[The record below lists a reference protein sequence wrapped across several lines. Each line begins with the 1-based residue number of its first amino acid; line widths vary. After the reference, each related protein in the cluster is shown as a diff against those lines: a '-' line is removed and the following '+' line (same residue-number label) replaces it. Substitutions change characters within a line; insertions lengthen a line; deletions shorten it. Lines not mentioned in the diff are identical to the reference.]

1 MPLIR
6 NEFRTG
12 LLVLLTAAILA
23 VVLIYLEA
31 PGLAGE
37 RRIFHVYFD
46 NASGINIGAP
56 VMLAG
61 RRVGQVSRL
70 MSPVPESQR
79 PRPDLVVLV
88 EVAVDPSALIYKDEH
103 VIMVQY
109 SLLGEQV
116 IDFTK
121 GNEASG
127 LASTNTKFIGERQPG
142 LSEVGQK
149 VLDKLDPV
157 IGSATSAMQ
166 DLQKTASHLNEM
178 TQQGSDLTLAI
189 ANFRTLGEQL
199 TFLSGSNGALYQTFD
214 NMQLLTNKESP
225 LAQTFKNA
233 EKFTGSLAENKD
245 ISLSLRNFRHAS
257 ENFSSTARSLRSGVN
272 SIQPS
277 IKKTVHNAE
286 QFTDTVKRQPW
297 RLIWPSTKKYP
308 EDQPKCKPPAVA
320 QRCP

>member
-1 MPLIR
+1 
-6 NEFRTG
+6 
-12 LLVLLTAAILA
+12 
-23 VVLIYLEA
+23 
-31 PGLAGE
+31 
-37 RRIFHVYFD
+37 
-46 NASGINIGAP
+46 
-56 VMLAG
+56 
-61 RRVGQVSRL
+61 
-70 MSPVPESQR
+70 
-79 PRPDLVVLV
+79 
-88 EVAVDPSALIYKDEH
+88 
-103 VIMVQY
+103 
-109 SLLGEQV
+109 
-116 IDFTK
+116 
-121 GNEASG
+121 
-127 LASTNTKFIGERQPG
+127 
-142 LSEVGQK
+142 
-149 VLDKLDPV
+149 
-157 IGSATSAMQ
+157 
-166 DLQKTASHLNEM
+166 M

>member
-1 MPLIR
+1 
-6 NEFRTG
+6 
-12 LLVLLTAAILA
+12 
-23 VVLIYLEA
+23 
-31 PGLAGE
+31 
-37 RRIFHVYFD
+37 
-46 NASGINIGAP
+46 
-56 VMLAG
+56 MLAG

-79 PRPDLVVLV
+79 PRPDLVALV

-116 IDFTK
+116 IDFAS

-149 VLDKLDPV
+149 MLDKLDPV
-157 IGSATSAMQ
+157 IGSANLAMK
-166 DLQKTASHLNEM
+166 DLQRTATHLNEM
-178 TQQGSDLTLAI
+178 TQPGSDLTLAI

-214 NMQLLTNKESP
+214 NMQLLTDKESP

-245 ISLSLRNFRHAS
+245 INLSLLNFRQAS
-257 ENFSSTARSLRSGVN
+257 ENLSSTTRNIKSSVNCIRPGVGK
-272 SIQPS
+272 I
-277 IKKTVHNAE
+277 VHNAE

-320 QRCP
+320 QRSPQ